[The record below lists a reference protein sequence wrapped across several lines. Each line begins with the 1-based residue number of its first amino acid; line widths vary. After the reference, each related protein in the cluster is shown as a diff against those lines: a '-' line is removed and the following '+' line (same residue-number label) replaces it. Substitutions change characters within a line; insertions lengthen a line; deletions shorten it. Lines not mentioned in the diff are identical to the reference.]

1 MASATIMIIR
11 HAEKP
16 NDEVKGIDDGGAQD
30 KESLTPRGWA
40 RAGALACLFAPA
52 GSMKVGDLP
61 VPSRIYSSARQRHD
75 KVNGERIGS
84 KSYRPTQTVAFVAE
98 KLGLEPIMK
107 FTAGQ
112 EGDLADVLKALS
124 GATLVSWQHERILEI
139 AKGILGQLPPEV
151 PQKWPD
157 KRFDVVWVFEKE
169 NGGKSWKFRQVC
181 QLLLP
186 GDSSKPI

>member
-1 MASATIMIIR
+1 MANATIMIIR

-16 NDEVKGIDDGGAQD
+16 DDDTNGIDGSGTKD

-52 GSMKVGDLP
+52 GPMKIGDLA
-61 VPSRIYSSARQRHD
+61 VPERIYSSARQRHD

-84 KSYRPTQTVAFVAE
+84 KSDRPAQTIAFVAD
-98 KLGLEPIMK
+98 KLGLKPVMD

-112 EGDLADVLKALS
+112 ESQLAETLKALP
-124 GATLVSWQHERILEI
+124 GVTLVSWQHEKIRDI
-139 AKGILGQLPPEV
+139 AQALMGELTPDV
-151 PQKWPD
+151 PAKWPD
-157 KRFDVVWVFEKE
+157 KRFDVVWVFEKA
-169 NGGKSWKFRQVC
+169 NGNKSWKFRQVC
-181 QLLLP
+181 QQLLP